1 MYMPYNIYILVS
13 ENRKNWSYVGQTDD
27 LERRFKEHNLGKVR
41 STKGMRPLKIAYM
54 EKCESRDESLKR
66 ESYLKSGF
74 GREEKQIILKRS
86 GIV

>member
-1 MYMPYNIYILVS
+1 MSYNIYILIS

-27 LERRFKEHNLGKVR
+27 IERRFKEHNLGKVK
-41 STKGMRPLKIAYM
+41 STKGMRPLKIAYI
-54 EKCESRDESLKR
+54 EKYRSRDESLKR

-74 GREEKQIILKRS
+74 GRKEKQTILKYS